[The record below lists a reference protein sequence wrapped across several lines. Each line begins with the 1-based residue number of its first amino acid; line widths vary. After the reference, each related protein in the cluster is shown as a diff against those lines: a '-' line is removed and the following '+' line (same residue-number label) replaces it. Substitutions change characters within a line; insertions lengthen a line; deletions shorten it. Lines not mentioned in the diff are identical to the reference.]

1 MADMGSLCGSLGGLT
16 PSAHQCYNPLMQ
28 SIQKVRLKSGQ
39 FAPGQSGNP
48 GGRPKDEHR
57 VAELARSYTLEA
69 IDTLVEL
76 MREGKD
82 ERVRGTAAQA
92 LLDRGWGKAKVEVVT
107 GAEGSYLDVLRAVNE
122 SMLSK
127 RNETQT

>member
-1 MADMGSLCGSLGGLT
+1 
-16 PSAHQCYNPLMQ
+16 MQ
-28 SIQKVRLKSGQ
+28 TTQKARLRSGQ

-76 MREGKD
+76 MRDGKD
-82 ERVRGTAAQA
+82 ERMRGTAAQA

-107 GAEGSYLDVLRAVNE
+107 VEGSYLDVLRAVNK
-122 SMLSK
+122 SMLAK

>member
-1 MADMGSLCGSLGGLT
+1 MAAMGSLCGSLGGLT
-16 PSAHQCYNPLMQ
+16 LSNYQCYNPPMQ
-28 SIQKVRLKSGQ
+28 TIQKTRLKSGQ

-57 VAELARSYTLEA
+57 VGELARSYTLEA
-69 IDTLVEL
+69 IETLVDL
-76 MREGKD
+76 MRHGKD

-92 LLDRGWGKAKVEVVT
+92 LLDRGWGKAKVEVFT

-122 SMLSK
+122 QLQLK
-127 RNETQT
+127 RSDD

>member
-1 MADMGSLCGSLGGLT
+1 
-16 PSAHQCYNPLMQ
+16 MQ
-28 SIQKVRLKSGQ
+28 TIQKVRLRSGQ

-76 MREGKD
+76 LRDGKD

-92 LLDRGWGKAKVEVVT
+92 LLDRGWGKTKVEEWLL
-107 GAEGSYLDVLRAVNE
+107 ALRAAISTSWGWQTRACFPNA
-122 SMLSK
+122 MK
-127 RNETQT
+127 RKFEV